1 MHLSERV
8 DTSSPPLEGASP
20 TPDHRQGTVRKAPP
34 TAATAANRRP
44 VELCD
49 ATPVFTAENTTT
61 TTTTAATGGSAGV
74 VAIGGDDGE
83 VLLLIT
89 PDLESVVLGMWG
101 EWVTKRPY
109 TNRHLSTLRDG
120 DGKPWV
126 NRLEYDCDTDTM
138 SWNGAAV
145 RVGGHTLAAARDSKR
160 AEEQRASE
168 TEFAE
173 TAAALYASAAIP
185 SNFHPKHGAC
195 RHTPF
200 ALQNR
205 AHAYQIPTLENNV
218 FTFGTNS
225 PVDCVA
231 LVRAFPKRSADL
243 HGIGTKWDADTIH
256 TCVRVALL
264 ASPPTTPLT
273 PSETALVEWLVYSLI
288 SGIYNRKYE
297 PSSDD
302 ARMLSAVVPIEAF
315 QSPEILEEIRAMPVY
330 TRTSYGARFSTSNL
344 DTFTAAQKRLRADVN
359 TLRAYYTE
367 TPNSAFAYTY
377 PEAVWSTFPNI

>member
-20 TPDHRQGTVRKAPP
+20 APDYRRGTVRKAPP
-34 TAATAANRRP
+34 TAATAANRRRP

-49 ATPVFTAENTTT
+49 ATPVFTTT
-61 TTTTAATGGSAGV
+61 ATGGSAGLV
-74 VAIGGDDGE
+74 EIGDDDDDDDGE
-83 VLLLIT
+83 VLLPLHIT

-109 TNRHLSTLRDG
+109 KNLHLSTLRDG

-138 SWNGAAV
+138 SWNSAAV
-145 RVGGHTLAAARDSKR
+145 RVGGHTLTAARDSKR
-160 AEEQRASE
+160 AEEQRASD
-168 TEFAE
+168 TEFAK
-173 TAAALYASAAIP
+173 TAAALYAFVAIP

-218 FTFGTNS
+218 LTFGTNS

-231 LVRAFPKRSADL
+231 LVRAFPKRSAEL
-243 HGIGTKWDADTIH
+243 YGTKWDTGTIH
-256 TCVRVALL
+256 TCVQVALL
-264 ASPPTTPLT
+264 ANPPTTPLT
-273 PSETALVEWLVYSLI
+273 PPETALVEWLVYSLI

-302 ARMLSAVVPIEAF
+302 TRMRSVGVPIEAL
-315 QSPEILEEIRAMPVY
+315 QSPEILEEIHAMPVY
-330 TRTSYGARFSTSNL
+330 TCTNYGARTSTSNL

-359 TLRAYYTE
+359 TLRAYYAE

-377 PEAVWSTFPNI
+377 QEDVWSTFPNI